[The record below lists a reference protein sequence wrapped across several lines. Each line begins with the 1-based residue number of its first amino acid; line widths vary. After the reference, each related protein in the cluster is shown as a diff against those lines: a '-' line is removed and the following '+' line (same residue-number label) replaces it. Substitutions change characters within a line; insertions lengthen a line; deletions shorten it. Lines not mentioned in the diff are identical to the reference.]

1 MYHPWGEAGSASKLW
16 LRSTQVIRVR
26 PQNCGRTLDVLLQLL
41 VNCKY
46 WHRVKEGQAI
56 ELGSSPKN
64 NFCLQKHMHWTWCY
78 LELVVLI
85 IGNHWYEA
93 GGVGGVL
100 PRGDGIAQLPPLWWP
115 LIVYNS
121 SSRDGQIWS
130 PPSWSY
136 WSWSSWSQRS
146 SPCLQGCW
154 IITHHFVCNFDVH
167 LFSLCLDTMSPEAS
181 SVAKILLNKSTEHH
195 HWYTPPWY
203 LVLVS
208 QSIPFQ
214 LPRVIV

>member
-1 MYHPWGEAGSASKLW
+1 M
-16 LRSTQVIRVR
+16 
-26 PQNCGRTLDVLLQLL
+26 
-41 VNCKY
+41 
-46 WHRVKEGQAI
+46 
-56 ELGSSPKN
+56 
-64 NFCLQKHMHWTWCY
+64 
-78 LELVVLI
+78 VVLI

-167 LFSLCLDTMSPEAS
+167 LFSLWTPWVQKRLLWPKFYWINLQNTITDIPHPDILFWSVSPSHSSCPESLCRGCGAVTKWLNLDQATSR
-181 SVAKILLNKSTEHH
+181 LDHEH
-195 HWYTPPWY
+195 
-203 LVLVS
+203 L
-208 QSIPFQ
+208 
-214 LPRVIV
+214 

>member
-1 MYHPWGEAGSASKLW
+1 M
-16 LRSTQVIRVR
+16 
-26 PQNCGRTLDVLLQLL
+26 
-41 VNCKY
+41 
-46 WHRVKEGQAI
+46 
-56 ELGSSPKN
+56 
-64 NFCLQKHMHWTWCY
+64 
-78 LELVVLI
+78 VVLI

-167 LFSLCLDTMSPEAS
+167 LFSLWTPWVQKRLLWPKFYWINLQNTITDIPHPDILFWSVSPSHSSCPESLCRGCGAVTKWLNLDQATSRLDHEGHSCKVGNAS
-181 SVAKILLNKSTEHH
+181 FLGWKLQKSMISYFFVFSTLICTPCDENGQGQPYKIIKKNLE
-195 HWYTPPWY
+195 P
-203 LVLVS
+203 V
-208 QSIPFQ
+208 
-214 LPRVIV
+214 